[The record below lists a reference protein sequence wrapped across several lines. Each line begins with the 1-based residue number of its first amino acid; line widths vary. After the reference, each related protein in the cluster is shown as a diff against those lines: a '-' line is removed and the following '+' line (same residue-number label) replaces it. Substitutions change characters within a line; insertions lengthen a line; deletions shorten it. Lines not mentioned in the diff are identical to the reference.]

1 VPKPKI
7 IFLIP
12 LLVRPRHAR
21 LSSERILR
29 LHLKTFASLQ
39 SSEFGNW
46 IVSLKASPSLGRQY
60 AYSVLLMPPL
70 TNIIEAPLRRLGEY
84 NVDCLKASSRRP
96 KDLIALPEL
105 EAIQEAQ
112 TIENQPE
119 S

>member
-1 VPKPKI
+1 
-7 IFLIP
+7 
-12 LLVRPRHAR
+12 
-21 LSSERILR
+21 
-29 LHLKTFASLQ
+29 
-39 SSEFGNW
+39 
-46 IVSLKASPSLGRQY
+46 
-60 AYSVLLMPPL
+60 MPPL